1 MYEDWNQ
8 TWMHSD
14 CLYEY
19 STPTECGFVVEDN
32 ADWSLS
38 FMSCEDYD
46 AEHDAYL
53 ETLVEGEE

>member
-1 MYEDWNQ
+1 
-8 TWMHSD
+8 MHSD